1 MCLLRTVLLRH
12 NSKDTIGLPYSHGIS
27 LETALEEV

>member
-12 NSKDTIGLPYSHGIS
+12 NSKDTIPYSHGIS